1 MVKPFNLVLGVLG
14 LGAVACSGGG
24 GGGDD
29 GPNYATEHPRVYIAA
44 NKDRLTAAIAA
55 GSPTSKRYLDIV
67 DRWVGGE
74 DVYGFAAW
82 NSALAGQ
89 LTGDPKY
96 CAAAIAA
103 VDMNVVAD
111 EALISAGT
119 MPMIAGDDYYS
130 VGDVVGDLALT
141 YDWCYDTIP
150 ADRRTAWLDY
160 ANQAVTNVWN
170 PMTASWGGK
179 AMSWSGWA
187 IDDPED
193 NYYYDFLR
201 ATMLLGLAAHGE
213 YDGVDAWLTQFHDT
227 KLMGELVPM
236 FDSDLV
242 GGGSREGTGYGVSM
256 RVLFELFDIW
266 NASTG
271 EVLATKTPHTRA
283 SMLEFMHQVLP
294 TLDRVAPTGD
304 QSRDSTA
311 SFFDY
316 HRNYL
321 QELVTLFPTDPV
333 APRVQALLAAS
344 SVPAMT
350 EPFMY
355 AYDFLYDNTTAVPA
369 TTLDGF
375 GTAYYGPGTG
385 QLYAR
390 SGWDTHATW
399 INMNAGP
406 YTESHAHQDQGA
418 LMIYKDG
425 WLAYD
430 PVIDSKSGL
439 PQDVGDHGTLR
450 VGTLPQKTGTTS
462 TLLALHKGTG
472 YFHAAADLA
481 PAYGSSMVTTLQRE
495 IVYLEPDCVVIYDR
509 ATTTAQQ
516 VWSLAFPAMP
526 TLTGA
531 TTTVTAAGHTLTV
544 QRVSPASGPTSSVYD
559 YTTNSDFTNGYRLD
573 ETQAAGD
580 TRWLHVAYIDGA
592 VTAVAPVDTNTVDV
606 TLTGGVVAHIAFNAN
621 SVGGTLTL
629 GTGSPITLGA
639 GIDTLPESE

>member
-1 MVKPFNLVLGVLG
+1 MAKNLVGLGLVLGL
-14 LGAVACSGGG
+14 AACSGGG

-29 GPNYATEHPRVYIAA
+29 GPNYATNHPRVYIAA
-44 NKDRLTAAIAA
+44 NKDRLTAAITA
-55 GSPTSKRYLDIV
+55 GSPTSKRFIDIAG
-67 DRWVGGE
+67 RWVGGE
-74 DVYGFAAW
+74 DVYGFSAW
-82 NSALAGQ
+82 NAALLGQ
-89 LTGDPKY
+89 LTSDPKY
-96 CAAAIAA
+96 CTAAVAA
-103 VDMNVVAD
+103 VDKNVASD
-111 EALISAGT
+111 EALISAGNL
-119 MPMIAGDDYYS
+119 PDIASDDYLNI
-130 VGDVVGDLALT
+130 GDIVGDLALT
-141 YDWCYDTIP
+141 YDWCYDAIA
-150 ADRRTAWLDY
+150 ADRRTAWLAY
-160 ANQAVTNVWN
+160 ANQAVSNVWS
-170 PMTASWGGK
+170 PMTATWGGK
-179 AMSWSGWA
+179 AQSWSGWA

-193 NYYYDFLR
+193 NYYYSFLR
-201 ATMLLGLAAHGE
+201 ATMLLGLAAHDE
-213 YDGVDAWLTQFHDT
+213 YDGIDAWIPQFHDT

-242 GGGSREGTGYGVSM
+242 GGGSREGTGYGVAM
-256 RVLFELFDIW
+256 RSLFELYDIW

-321 QELVTLFPTDPV
+321 QELVSLFPTDPV
-333 APRVQALLAAS
+333 APRIQALLAAS

-350 EPFMY
+350 QPFMY

-369 TTLDGF
+369 TTLDGM
-375 GTAYYGPGTG
+375 GTAYYGAGTG

-399 INMNAGP
+399 IESMNAGP

-430 PVIDSKSGL
+430 PVIDSHSGL
-439 PQDVGDHGTLR
+439 PQDVADHGTLR
-450 VGTLPQKTGTTS
+450 VGSLMQKSGTTS
-462 TLLALHKGTG
+462 TLLALHQGTG

-481 PAYGSSMVTTLQRE
+481 PAYAASSVSKLQRE

-526 TLTGA
+526 TINGA

-544 QRVSPASGPTSSVYD
+544 QRVSPAAGPTPARS
-559 YTTNSDFTNGYRLD
+559 TT
-573 ETQAAGD
+573 
-580 TRWLHVAYIDGA
+580 TRR
-592 VTAVAPVDTNTVDV
+592 TATSA
-606 TLTGGVVAHIAFNAN
+606 
-621 SVGGTLTL
+621 
-629 GTGSPITLGA
+629 TGSGSTRRKWPATRA
-639 GIDTLPESE
+639 GCTLPTSTAPSRR